1 MTNVVTVEFRKPG
14 AAAHNAKVKS
24 KRGKAP
30 AIAPDDYAF
39 VTTLQRAVDIAGL
52 VYRDMEAVDI
62 LMAEMRKMYARGDGQ
77 GYLPIEVRAR
87 CAKYLAPGDQN
98 TLDTSKATQ
107 IMLGDPAR

>member
-14 AAAHNAKVKS
+14 ATVPEVKAKP

-30 AIAPDDYAF
+30 PIAPDDYMF
-39 VTTLQRAVDIAGL
+39 VTTLQRAADIAGL

-77 GYLPIEVRAR
+77 GFLSIEVRSR

-98 TLDTSKATQ
+98 ILDTSKATQ